1 MTGRVLRVRL
11 HRSWA
16 AWDRAQLRA
25 VSRALITTATMVE
38 QLSAADQC
46 FVAGG
51 LRARDPIRAPAL
63 GSVAMPRDAVR
74 AAGAPVA
81 VGPYSH
87 AVRAGGLVYL
97 SGQTP
102 IDPAT
107 GRLVEGDVAAQT
119 ARVFAN
125 LASVLAEAGL
135 GLDEVIKVNVY
146 LTDMADFA
154 AMNQVYA
161 GVFSEPFPARTT
173 VAVAALPLGARVEIE
188 AIACA

>member
-1 MTGRVLRVRL
+1 MPRVAV
-11 HRSWA
+11 HA
-16 AWDRAQLRA
+16 A
-25 VSRALITTATMVE
+25 E
-38 QLSAADQC
+38 
-46 FVAGG
+46 
-51 LRARDPIRAPAL
+51 APA
-63 GSVAMPRDAVR
+63 
-74 AAGAPVA
+74 A

-87 AVRAGGLVYL
+87 AIRAGGLLYL

-107 GRLVEGDVAAQT
+107 GRLVEGDVATQT
-119 ARVFAN
+119 ARVFNN

-154 AMNQVYA
+154 AMNEVYA
-161 GVFSEPFPARTT
+161 GVFTAPFPARTT

-188 AIACA
+188 AVAGA